1 MGNVVFLGMQKRISL
16 RIGVDI
22 EFHLPGA
29 VKADVIIA
37 CNLWVAAEHTDFVE
51 QGIFGIDIGEFE
63 KKTVIGRLQQICVDA
78 GINQIQGAAGRCLL
92 HFGGKCLVGRLL
104 DGCQSLGIVV
114 QGIIIIINALLQH
127 NAVDILLQLLRQIDI
142 VSSQCIHLAFDIVGT
157 GVELIFKKAVDIMAW
172 RLYYADNV

>member
-51 QGIFGIDIGEFE
+51 QSVFGIDVSEFE
-63 KKTVIGRLQQICVDA
+63 KKTVIGRLQQIRVDA
-78 GINQIQGAAGRCLL
+78 GVNQIQGAAGRCLL
-92 HFGGKCLVGRLL
+92 HFGGKCLVGCLL

-114 QGIIIIINALLQH
+114 
-127 NAVDILLQLLRQIDI
+127 
-142 VSSQCIHLAFDIVGT
+142 
-157 GVELIFKKAVDIMAW
+157 
-172 RLYYADNV
+172 

>member
-1 MGNVVFLGMQKRISL
+1 MGNIVFLGMQKRISL

-63 KKTVIGRLQQICVDA
+63 KKTIIGRLQQICVDA
-78 GINQIQGAAGRCLL
+78 GINQIQGTAGRCLL
-92 HFGGKCLVGRLL
+92 HFGGKCLVGCLL
-104 DGCQSLGIVV
+104 NRC
-114 QGIIIIINALLQH
+114 
-127 NAVDILLQLLRQIDI
+127 
-142 VSSQCIHLAFDIVGT
+142 
-157 GVELIFKKAVDIMAW
+157 
-172 RLYYADNV
+172 